1 MVTSPEPY
9 HPKIAL
15 RSCRRRRFDW
25 PLFSGSV
32 NCTVCPGGSS
42 CATPSALPIA
52 CSDGEYSPEGAST
65 CTTCPAGSY
74 CPGPPRDEDSKAPCP
89 AGQYSLG
96 GTSSCSACP
105 KGFYC
110 PDASQGPTAC
120 PDGYYA
126 DVGNMTACNR
136 YARGGNKVSRKM
148 LPVYIGQVS
157 VKHHATNSHQ
167 LMVK

>member
-1 MVTSPEPY
+1 MAHAPNHEPY
-9 HPKIAL
+9 VPPQCFFAL
-15 RSCRRRRFDW
+15 VVVELPF
-25 PLFSGSV
+25 FSGSA
-32 NCTVCPGGSS
+32 NCTVCPGGFY
-42 CATPSALPIA
+42 CATPSDLPIA
-52 CSDGEYSPEGAST
+52 CSDGEYSAEGAST
-65 CTTCPAGSY
+65 CTPCPAGSY

-126 DVGNMTACNR
+126 DVGNKTACDR
-136 YARGGNKVSRKM
+136 YVRGGKNV
-148 LPVYIGQVS
+148 P
-157 VKHHATNSHQ
+157 
-167 LMVK
+167 